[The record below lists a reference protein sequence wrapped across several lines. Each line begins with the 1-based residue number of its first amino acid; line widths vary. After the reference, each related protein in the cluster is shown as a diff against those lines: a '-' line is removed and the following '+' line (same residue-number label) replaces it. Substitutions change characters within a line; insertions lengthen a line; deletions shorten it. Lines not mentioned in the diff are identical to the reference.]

1 MNNEVR
7 FNIKLNIDGKDKLVT
22 VTTAVDNL
30 KHVVSSVNEAA
41 KDLEKDL
48 INTNQITEAWNNVTN
63 ALQQFS
69 GTLNSLTAESRSFG
83 GAMAAANTM
92 AGKGGD
98 DFAHLKEQVAGL
110 SHVVPV
116 ARDELANGLYQV
128 ISNGVPE
135 DNWISYL
142 KQSAEASVGG
152 IADLGEVVKVT
163 STVIKNYGLEWSDAG
178 AIQDKIQLTAKNGV
192 TSFEQMA
199 QALPRVTAN
208 AATLGVSIDELMA
221 SFATLTG
228 VSGNTAEVS
237 TQLAAIFTALI
248 NPSSEATEMAQ
259 QMGIQFDAAAIK
271 AAGGMQQFL
280 VSLNDSVKQFST
292 SSGMLEQ
299 EIYGK
304 LFGSAESLRAITPL
318 VGNLADAFQKNV
330 EGMADSAGTI
340 KDAFGSMGSTGSAQ
354 LQLLQ
359 NKLAAFSDFATTVF
373 GPILPALNIAAQVS
387 LTATSVMSLCRS
399 FSALGITT
407 KAASFLMQAFGPIV
421 QVCSATMRGAAVSAT
436 TLKLA
441 IKGLMISTG
450 VGIAIVAL
458 TEAISAFMAK
468 SDAAKLSAE
477 DMADG
482 IKSTGDA
489 ADDVKE
495 AYDSSLKSTYS
506 DLMEKYEKLKAGW
519 KSLSTEQQKTAWIK
533 QNQSAF
539 HDLRLKIDD
548 VADAENIFNKKT
560 NAVVDAFKQRA
571 MAAAYAAKLTAL
583 YQKQIALLDKKQK
596 TTKDIA
602 DDAKR
607 GGRNAKEGDLIPE
620 GWRNERYGKVGNDG
634 IWRFSKVGA
643 ERYSGTNTTGNKQV
657 GGIDK
662 ELNSINRQIDDT
674 QKQLSGRLKSASN
687 FITADTPQRST
698 ISTNTT
704 PSPKTDNTPKTH
716 LEELQSQLKKA
727 QDELGNA
734 TTIEAKIKADAKVK
748 DIQGEIDEATK
759 GKVTIGAQVDSS
771 YIVQGSDADKRLSR
785 NNAQQRIDRIKQ
797 DYDIGIVT
805 DKTDAQRDI
814 DDINKQL
821 TEMGLKP
828 IEVHWETHT
837 EELQRQLQD
846 AQREFDNATTIE
858 AKLKASAK
866 LADLQAQ
873 IDTETKGRLTIA
885 ADVEPSYIE
894 QGSIA
899 DKRQSYSNAQTKASR
914 IQQDFE
920 IGIIGKDEAEK
931 QIEDLNNQLSKLG
944 KSVKPIKL
952 DPSSMVKTDGFSK
965 VMGDIK
971 EGWGDIQGV
980 GGGIQSITD
989 ALDGNK
995 NAWQA
1000 LSGVINGFISVAEGI
1015 QGIVQFVNM
1024 LTTATQAKS
1033 AATTADTAVTAANT
1047 AVTTTNTAA
1056 KAGEA
1061 ITNVTASGAK
1071 LPFPA
1076 NIAAIAAGV
1085 AAVVAALAMI
1095 SGAFAD
1101 GGVVGGNSP
1110 SGDKLLARVNSG
1122 EMILNAAQQAR
1133 LFAIADGTA
1142 AYGASAQIAAN
1153 FAQGV
1158 ALPSVS
1164 VQTDR
1169 LLGIMADGGGNQ
1181 PKTVEWRLRGR
1192 DIVASIANET
1202 RSNRKRSNIRIK

>member
-1 MNNEVR
+1 M
-7 FNIKLNIDGKDKLVT
+7 GKT
-22 VTTAVDNL
+22 I
-30 KHVVSSVNEAA
+30 SV
-41 KDLEKDL
+41 
-48 INTNQITEAWNNVTN
+48 
-63 ALQQFS
+63 
-69 GTLNSLTAESRSFG
+69 
-83 GAMAAANTM
+83 
-92 AGKGGD
+92 
-98 DFAHLKEQVAGL
+98 
-110 SHVVPV
+110 
-116 ARDELANGLYQV
+116 
-128 ISNGVPE
+128 
-135 DNWISYL
+135 
-142 KQSAEASVGG
+142 
-152 IADLGEVVKVT
+152 
-163 STVIKNYGLEWSDAG
+163 
-178 AIQDKIQLTAKNGV
+178 
-192 TSFEQMA
+192 SFEITDKGSF
-199 QALPRVTAN
+199 RKVTAN
-208 AATLGVSIDELMA
+208 AEELGRAVRDVQDEAQNARREIIKWAETSQALDVMQNAISELQGVMTDLTSAYQVQLVAETQLQTIMRQRMGANDEMIQSVKDLCSAQQELGVIGDEVQL
-221 SFATLTG
+221 
-228 VSGNTAEVS
+228 SG
-237 TQLAAIFTALI
+237 
-248 NPSSEATEMAQ
+248 AQ
-259 QMGIQFDAAAIK
+259 QMATFLKSKQSLDVLIPAMNNLIAQQNGLNATNQDAVSIGNMMGKAMQGQVEVLQRVGITFTDAQKQVLQFGTESERAAILAQVITDNVGNMNAELAKTDAGKWKQTDNYLGDIKEQLGGMVQQFAPTITFLSQATIAASGIGKLATSFYSVGKALGIVK
-271 AAGGMQQFL
+271 AAGIAWNATAIRM
-280 VSLNDSVKQFST
+280 
-292 SSGMLEQ
+292 
-299 EIYGK
+299 
-304 LFGSAESLRAITPL
+304 SAL
-318 VGNLADAFQKNV
+318 
-330 EGMADSAGTI
+330 
-340 KDAFGSMGSTGSAQ
+340 
-354 LQLLQ
+354 
-359 NKLAAFSDFATTVF
+359 ATT
-373 GPILPALNIAAQVS
+373 
-387 LTATSVMSLCRS
+387 
-399 FSALGITT
+399 
-407 KAASFLMQAFGPIV
+407 
-421 QVCSATMRGAAVSAT
+421 CSASMRGAAVSAT
-436 TLKLA
+436 TLRLA
-441 IKGLMISTG
+441 IQGLMISTG

-759 GKVTIGAQVDSS
+759 GKVTIEAQVDSE

-821 TEMGLKP
+821 TELGLKP

-965 VMGDIK
+965 VMDNIK
-971 EGWGDIQGV
+971 DGWGGIQGI
-980 GGGIQSITD
+980 GGGIQGITD

-1169 LLGIMADGGGNQ
+1169 LQGIMADGGGNQ